1 MVVELLGLP
10 ALRQTLPDMLDRI
23 DHDGILELRLARP
36 PVNALDLEL
45 LTALREAIE
54 SAPDAGARALVLSGR
69 PGVFTAGLDLP
80 WLMAQGIDAVQAT
93 WMAFGGVCR
102 ALAASP
108 LLSVAAIGGYS
119 PAGGA
124 VISLYCD
131 YRVMARSPSG
141 DDPAAQ
147 RGPYRIGL
155 NEVAVGLFVPDAIQ
169 YALRRLIGA
178 YRAERLM
185 VAGAMPTAEEA
196 LGLGMV
202 DELADSPDV
211 VARAKTWLAAMLALP
226 QAAQRE
232 TRRIARRDLLESIDD
247 PARMDLPRFIESWKT
262 PETQAVLRAVLARLG
277 KG

>member
-1 MVVELLGLP
+1 
-10 ALRQTLPDMLDRI
+10 MLDRI
-23 DHDGILELRLARP
+23 KHDDILELRLARP
-36 PVNALDLEL
+36 PVNALNLEL

-54 SAPDAGARALVLSGR
+54 TAPDTGARALILSGR

-80 WLMAQGIDAVQAT
+80 WLIAQGIDTVEAT
-93 WMAFGGVCR
+93 WTAFGGVCR

-141 DDPAAQ
+141 DDPAAK
-147 RGPYRIGL
+147 RGQYRIGL
-155 NEVAVGLFVPDAIQ
+155 NEVQVGLFVPDAIQ
-169 YALRRLIGA
+169 YALRRQIGA

-196 LGLGMV
+196 LGIGLV
-202 DELADSPDV
+202 DELSDAEDV
-211 VARAKTWLAAMLALP
+211 VARARAWLASQLALP

-232 TRRIARRDLLESIDD
+232 TRRIARRDLRESIED
-247 PARMDLPRFIESWKT
+247 PARMDLPRFIAAWQS
-262 PETQAVLRAVLARLG
+262 PETQTVLRAVLAKLG

>member
-1 MVVELLGLP
+1 
-10 ALRQTLPDMLDRI
+10 MLERI

-45 LTALREAIE
+45 LTALREAIDT
-54 SAPDAGARALVLSGR
+54 APDAGARALILSGR

-80 WLMAQGIDAVQAT
+80 WLVAQGIDAVEAT

-155 NEVAVGLFVPDAIQ
+155 NEVQVGLFVPDAIQ
-169 YALRRLIGA
+169 YALRRQLGA

-196 LGLGMV
+196 LSIGLV
-202 DELADSPDV
+202 DELTAGEDV
-211 VARAKTWLAAMLALP
+211 IARAKAWLMAMLAMP

-232 TRRIARRDLLESIDD
+232 TRRVARRDLLDSIDD
-247 PARMDLPRFIESWKT
+247 PARMDLPRFLEAWQS

>member
-1 MVVELLGLP
+1 
-10 ALRQTLPDMLDRI
+10 MLERI

-45 LTALREAIE
+45 LTALREAIDT
-54 SAPDAGARALVLSGR
+54 APDAGARALILSGR

-80 WLMAQGIDAVQAT
+80 WLVAQGIDAVEAT

-155 NEVAVGLFVPDAIQ
+155 NEVQVGLFVPDAIQ
-169 YALRRLIGA
+169 YALRRQLGA
-178 YRAERLM
+178 YRPERLM

-196 LGLGMV
+196 LSIGLV
-202 DELADSPDV
+202 DELTAGEDV
-211 VARAKTWLAAMLALP
+211 IARAKAWLMAMLAMP

-232 TRRIARRDLLESIDD
+232 TRRVARRDLLDSIDD
-247 PARMDLPRFIESWKT
+247 PARMDLPRFLEAWQS

>member
-1 MVVELLGLP
+1 
-10 ALRQTLPDMLDRI
+10 MLERI

-36 PVNALDLEL
+36 PVNALNLEL
-45 LTALREAIE
+45 LTALREAIDT
-54 SAPDAGARALVLSGR
+54 APDTGAYALILSGR

-80 WLMAQGIDAVQAT
+80 WLVGQGIEAVEAT

-108 LLSVAAIGGYS
+108 LLSAAAIGGYS

-131 YRVMARSPSG
+131 YRVMAHSPSG
-141 DDPAAQ
+141 DDAVAA

-155 NEVAVGLFVPDAIQ
+155 NEVQVGLFVPDAIQ
-169 YALRRLIGA
+169 YALRRQIGA

-196 LGLGMV
+196 LDIGLV
-202 DELADSPDV
+202 DELTAAENV
-211 VARAKTWLAAMLALP
+211 VERAKAWLASMLALP

-232 TRRIARRDLLESIDD
+232 TRRVARRDLRESIDD
-247 PARMDLPRFIESWKT
+247 PARMDLPRFIQAWQSQ
-262 PETQAVLRAVLARLG
+262 ETQTVLRAVLARLG